1 MKITMKRLASLA
13 MTGALALSI
22 SAPAFA
28 ATTGT
33 MTAPAAGKSTKI
45 TATYEEAT
53 VDVLVPATA
62 TAIINP
68 MGIGYDV
75 VKSDNSTKVP
85 FTGQICTVP
94 MAIYNK
100 SVFDVNVGATASA
113 TINQSAVPMRLATAT
128 TKAQGTEGQDDY
140 VPAQTSKSAFVQLEV
155 VTAPAAIKTSGGADE
170 GDGTLNDNIIV
181 ESAKAT
187 TWNGVAAD
195 KKLTI
200 GTRAVSVND
209 MVTLKKALFDSTSGA
224 FDGFDVGSIALFRL
238 TGDCVENPNGGWLK
252 ADATATPAVVGDG
265 FVADITF
272 SFKPVVS

>member
-155 VTAPAAIKTSGGADE
+155 VAAPATIKTSGGADQT
-170 GDGTLNDNIIV
+170 DTTLNDNIIV
-181 ESAKAT
+181 ESAKAA
-187 TWNGVAAD
+187 TWSGVAAD

-200 GTRAVSVND
+200 GTRAASVDD
-209 MVTLKKALFDSTSGA
+209 MVRLKKALDDGSGN

>member
-33 MTAPAAGKSTKI
+33 MTAPAPGKSTKI

-75 VKSDNSTKVP
+75 AKSDSKKVS
-85 FTGQICTVP
+85 FTGQVCTVP
-94 MAIYNK
+94 MALYNK
-100 SVFDVNVGATASA
+100 SSFDVNVGATASA

-170 GDGTLNDNIIV
+170 SDGTLNDNIIV

>member
-155 VTAPAAIKTSGGADE
+155 VAAPATVKTSGGADQT
-170 GDGTLNDNIIV
+170 DNTLNDNIIV
-181 ESAKAT
+181 ESAKAA
-187 TWNGVAAD
+187 TWTGVAAD

-200 GTRAVSVND
+200 GTRAASVDD
-209 MVTLKKALFDSTSGA
+209 MVRLKKALDDGSGN

-238 TGDCVENPNGGWLK
+238 TGDCVESPSGGWIK
-252 ADATATPAVVGDG
+252 ADSAATPAVVGDG
-265 FVADITF
+265 FIADITF